1 MYSFKG
7 NGLLLKTLPLIFVLS
22 LFLAYFAANQ
32 NIVLV
37 GGGEDSITLTDND
50 IPKWVVRPERTWT
63 KRGFNITE
71 EFYINEYVMLRVY
84 KARNN
89 SSLLAI
95 IKVVGYCEL
104 CYPSVG
110 ITKEERLQP
119 ERVEAF
125 NRLKKYVN
133 TLWSKYSRNPQLSGI
148 IVNAYVI
155 PRRALSIDEFIRLID
170 ELNLTDKVKDI
181 YYTVY
186 DVEGNYVMSGGR
198 RIRED
203 RDFLSEVASMV
214 KAAHHMLS
222 VMNKSNYSTK
232 LYIGSF
238 VIKSNISEL
247 AEIANFKEKL
257 ALVYVP
263 LDVIIQLR
271 KEGYNVTL
279 VSYTSI
285 LEAVP
290 ELEL

>member
-1 MYSFKG
+1 M
-7 NGLLLKTLPLIFVLS
+7 
-22 LFLAYFAANQ
+22 
-32 NIVLV
+32 
-37 GGGEDSITLTDND
+37 
-50 IPKWVVRPERTWT
+50 
-63 KRGFNITE
+63 
-71 EFYINEYVMLRVY
+71 
-84 KARNN
+84 
-89 SSLLAI
+89 
-95 IKVVGYCEL
+95 
-104 CYPSVG
+104 
-110 ITKEERLQP
+110 
-119 ERVEAF
+119 
-125 NRLKKYVN
+125 
-133 TLWSKYSRNPQLSGI
+133 SGI

-186 DVEGNYVMSGGR
+186 DVEGNYVMGGGR

-203 RDFLSEVASMV
+203 RDFLSEVTSMV
-214 KAAHHMLS
+214 KAAHHTLS

-238 VIKSNISEL
+238 VIKSNIGEL

-285 LEAVP
+285 LEAI
-290 ELEL
+290 LELKL